1 MADPIMLI
9 CSITGC
15 SEDDA
20 RKAMETTNDPVD
32 AIDRLT
38 PLANMPSGE
47 NYIPKPGSLHLRE
60 KTEAEETLANIRKT
74 METLDSEVESKRVTS
89 NQNAG
94 SPPDETHTL
103 HEGTA
108 LQNSCVQ
115 QCLLPS
121 VEEEVER
128 PETENQ

>member
-9 CSITGC
+9 CSVTGC
-15 SEDDA
+15 SEEEA
-20 RKAMETTNDPVD
+20 RHAMESTEDPVD

-47 NYIPKPGSLHLRE
+47 NYIPKPGTLHLRK
-60 KTEAEETLANIRKT
+60 KTEAEETLAGIRKT
-74 METLDSEVESKRVTS
+74 MELMDADIHKQVTS
-89 NQNAG
+89 SQSAG
-94 SPPDETHTL
+94 SPLDETHIL
-103 HEGTA
+103 HEETA

-115 QCLLPS
+115 QCQLPS
-121 VEEEVER
+121 VEEEVET

>member
-1 MADPIMLI
+1 MLI
-9 CSITGC
+9 CSLTGC
-15 SEDDA
+15 SEEEA
-20 RKAMETTNDPVD
+20 RLAMETTNDPVD

-47 NYIPKPGSLHLRE
+47 KYIPKPGTLQNRE
-60 KTEAEETLANIRKT
+60 KTEAEETLSEIRKT
-74 METLDSEVESKRVTS
+74 METLDAEVDSKRVTS

-94 SPPDETHTL
+94 SPPDETHIL
-103 HEGTA
+103 HEETA

-121 VEEEVER
+121 VEEEVET

>member
-15 SEDDA
+15 TEEEA
-20 RKAMETTNDPVD
+20 RKAMESTEDPVT
-32 AIDRLT
+32 AIDRIM
-38 PLANMPSGE
+38 PLGHIPSGE
-47 NYIPKPGSLHLRE
+47 KYIPKPGTLHLRE
-60 KTEAEETLANIRKT
+60 KTDAEETLANIRKT
-74 METLDSEVESKRVTS
+74 METLDAEVDSNRVTS

-94 SPPDETHTL
+94 SPQGETHSL

-121 VEEEVER
+121 VEEEVET

>member
-15 SEDDA
+15 SEEDA
-20 RKAMETTNDPVD
+20 RKAMETTNDPVI
-32 AIDRLT
+32 AIDRIMPIGQL
-38 PLANMPSGE
+38 PSGE
-47 NYIPKPGSLHLRE
+47 KYIPKPRALQNRE
-60 KTEAEETLANIRKT
+60 KTEAEETLTNLRKT
-74 METLDSEVESKRVTS
+74 MENLDAEVDSKRVTS

-108 LQNSCVQ
+108 LQSNCVQ

-121 VEEEVER
+121 VEEEVET

>member
-1 MADPIMLI
+1 MLI

-15 SEDDA
+15 SEEEA
-20 RKAMETTNDPVD
+20 RVAMESTDDPVD

-47 NYIPKPGSLHLRE
+47 IYIPKPGSLHLRE
-60 KTEAEETLANIRKT
+60 KTEAEETLSNIRKT
-74 METLDSEVESKRVTS
+74 MENLDSEVESKRVIL
-89 NQNAG
+89 NQNADL
-94 SPPDETHTL
+94 PQDETHTL

-121 VEEEVER
+121 VEEEVET

>member
-15 SEDDA
+15 TEEEA
-20 RKAMETTNDPVD
+20 RKAMDVTEDAVA
-32 AIDRLT
+32 AIDLIMPT
-38 PLANMPSGE
+38 GEVPSG
-47 NYIPKPGSLHLRE
+47 NKYISPPKSLCKRE
-60 KTEAEETLANIRKT
+60 KTETEETLSEIRRT
-74 METLDSEVESKRVTS
+74 MENLDAQVEHKRITS
-89 NQNAG
+89 NQTAD
-94 SPPDETHTL
+94 SPPTETHTL

-108 LQNSCVQ
+108 LQSNCVQ

-121 VEEEVER
+121 VEEEAET

>member
-9 CSITGC
+9 CSLTGC
-15 SEDDA
+15 SEEEA
-20 RKAMETTNDPVD
+20 RKAMETTNDPIE

-38 PLANMPSGE
+38 PMANTTSGE
-47 NYIPKPGSLHLRE
+47 KYISKPGTLHIHE

-74 METLDSEVESKRVTS
+74 MENLDAEVESKRVTS

-94 SPPDETHTL
+94 LPQDETHTL

-115 QCLLPS
+115 QCQLPS
-121 VEEEVER
+121 VEEEAET

>member
-15 SEDDA
+15 SEDEA
-20 RKAMETTNDPVD
+20 RKAMESTNDPVD

-47 NYIPKPGSLHLRE
+47 KYIPKPGSLHIRE
-60 KTEAEETLANIRKT
+60 KTEAEETLAGIRKT
-74 METLDSEVESKRVTS
+74 MENLDAEVDSKRVTS
-89 NQNAG
+89 NQNADL
-94 SPPDETHTL
+94 PQDETHTL

-121 VEEEVER
+121 VEEEVET

>member
-9 CSITGC
+9 CSLTGC
-15 SEDDA
+15 TEDEA
-20 RKAMETTNDPVD
+20 RKAMETTNDPVT
-32 AIDRLT
+32 AIDCIM
-38 PLANMPSGE
+38 PLGQIPSGE
-47 NYIPKPGSLHLRE
+47 KYIPKPGTLHNRE
-60 KTEAEETLANIRKT
+60 KTEAEETLSTIRKT
-74 METLDSEVESKRVTS
+74 METLDSEVDSKRVIL

-94 SPPDETHTL
+94 LPPDETHTL

-121 VEEEVER
+121 VEEEVETL
-128 PETENQ
+128 ETENR